1 MYKFKTGDKGN
12 TANGGTYVVLDVN
25 EARKGFVL
33 VAEITSPSG
42 EHYVSSDFDVHGR
55 HPYFPD
61 LIPPDQYVWLN
72 WYRSPK
78 GERAWAVSFSTE
90 KQATEHARHM
100 AFYNKH
106 VVVVAVC
113 VKTEVP
119 R

>member
-12 TANGGTYVVLDVN
+12 TVNGGTYVVLDVN
-25 EARKGFVL
+25 EARKGWVL

-61 LIPPDQYVWLN
+61 LIPPKRYVWLN
-72 WYRSPK
+72 WHEVQNSHVWCVSYHSEEEAR
-78 GERAWAVSFSTE
+78 RAAENRPIVSE
-90 KQATEHARHM
+90 LIKIA
-100 AFYNKH
+100 
-106 VVVVAVC
+106 

-119 R
+119 L